1 MHSIPI
7 APGVLITALACC
19 LAGLA
24 TPAAFADA
32 AKDVDCRK
40 CVNQSDIAPQAVT
53 SGKLRNG
60 AVREHHLGR
69 DVRDRLD
76 EIESRFDIVAVAGA
90 AFQPATPGVMTT
102 KTPAG
107 VVIPLSAD
115 DVWVMAG
122 VDLPHGLNLRD
133 MACTVRDASDP

>member
-76 EIESRFDIVAVAGA
+76 EIESRFDIVAVTWPRECRRPRIEH
-90 AFQPATPGVMTT
+90 F
-102 KTPAG
+102 
-107 VVIPLSAD
+107 
-115 DVWVMAG
+115 
-122 VDLPHGLNLRD
+122 
-133 MACTVRDASDP
+133 RDAFEPPDRNGMFS